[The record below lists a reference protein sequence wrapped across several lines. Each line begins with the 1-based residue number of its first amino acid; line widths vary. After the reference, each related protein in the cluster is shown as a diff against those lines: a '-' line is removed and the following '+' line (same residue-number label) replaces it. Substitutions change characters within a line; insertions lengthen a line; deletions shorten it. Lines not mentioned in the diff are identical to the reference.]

1 MFASPLTILSED
13 ALDAIHGQAMTILEE
28 IGTEVVHEPAR
39 EMLARLGQKVEG
51 TRVRFDREFVMEQL
65 KLAPSHVTVRGRNPE
80 RAVTFGG
87 GTLCMLPPGG
97 SPFVADRE
105 RGRRDGMYADHVEV
119 VKMTQATPLLRAGQ
133 SGACEAG
140 DVPETSRHLDL
151 DYSWIRYSDKP
162 YVAYGT
168 SGPRAR
174 DSVELAAISRGG
186 RGRDRGRARDHR
198 HRQSQQPA
206 RLGLPDGRCDVGL
219 GGGQPAHRDD
229 AVPARRRDGARV
241 RGAPGSRCRSPRR
254 SPASRS
260 RRPSG
265 RASAASSARSSP
277 ASTCAAAARRWACP
291 SRCSARSPAVSSR
304 AATGCRSAAAAGSTS
319 ANALDAQAA
328 TESAMSLWG
337 TYLSGCDLVLHAAGW
352 LEGGLTCSF
361 EKLALDL
368 EVLRM
373 FESLRAGLDVGAEE
387 LALET
392 IREEGPG
399 GIFLAS
405 PHTLEHFREWVFMS
419 PLFRSQAHPTWL
431 KQGAAETPEV
441 ATAEWKKLLAS
452 WEDPGI
458 DDGTEAEL
466 QEYMAAPQAGA
477 RRVSGRDPRHD
488 VLFEPVRIGP
498 KTLRNR
504 FYQVPHCTG
513 FGVEK
518 PFTQARHRALK
529 AEGGWASVCTE
540 YCAINPE
547 SDEYPFVSARLWDA
561 GDVRALR
568 LMTEGAHEHGA
579 LAAVELWHGGIH
591 VEARESRTVPLAPS
605 QIASEF
611 EPLVVPK
618 AMELSDIR
626 RTQDDWVAAALRA
639 REAGFD
645 IVYVYGSHTYLPTQF
660 LSPRYNH
667 RTDAYGGSFENR
679 ARFWL
684 ETLERVR
691 AAVGDDCAIAIR
703 IAADTL
709 EGAGIEPEEGL
720 AFIRAAEPLVDLFD
734 CVVGGLAGAARLDAG
749 ASRFFGT
756 GYQLEWT
763 ARFREATAKPIVGTG
778 LMVDPDVM
786 ADVIESGV
794 WDLIGAARPSIA
806 DPFLPVKI
814 EQGRYDEIRACI
826 GCNACYALANR
837 GRHLG
842 CTQNATAG
850 EEHRRGWHPER
861 FERAA
866 GAEREVLVDRRR
878 ARRASSARS
887 CSPSAASRA
896 CASSTRPTRSAA
908 ACAGS
913 RSCPASTPGAASSSG
928 AAARSSASPTS
939 SSSPASRLHAADVR
953 ASGADLVVVATGAHW
968 SLDGFNGVTQGAD
981 PRRRRDP
988 RARAHARADHARG
1001 ESPWPERASS

>member
-1 MFASPLTILSED
+1 
-13 ALDAIHGQAMTILEE
+13 
-28 IGTEVVHEPAR
+28 V
-39 EMLARLGQKVEG
+39 
-51 TRVRFDREFVMEQL
+51 
-65 KLAPSHVTVRGRNPE
+65 
-80 RAVTFGG
+80 
-87 GTLCMLPPGG
+87 
-97 SPFVADRE
+97 
-105 RGRRDGMYADHVEV
+105 
-119 VKMTQATPLLRAGQ
+119 
-133 SGACEAG
+133 
-140 DVPETSRHLDL
+140 SR
-151 DYSWIRYSDKP
+151 K
-162 YVAYGT
+162 
-168 SGPRAR
+168 
-174 DSVELAAISRGG
+174 
-186 RGRDRGRARDHR
+186 
-198 HRQSQQPA
+198 
-206 RLGLPDGRCDVGL
+206 
-219 GGGQPAHRDD
+219 
-229 AVPARRRDGARV
+229 
-241 RGAPGSRCRSPRR
+241 
-254 SPASRS
+254 
-260 RRPSG
+260 
-265 RASAASSARSSP
+265 
-277 ASTCAAAARRWACP
+277 
-291 SRCSARSPAVSSR
+291 
-304 AATGCRSAAAAGSTS
+304 
-319 ANALDAQAA
+319 
-328 TESAMSLWG
+328 
-337 TYLSGCDLVLHAAGW
+337 
-352 LEGGLTCSF
+352 
-361 EKLALDL
+361 
-368 EVLRM
+368 
-373 FESLRAGLDVGAEE
+373 
-387 LALET
+387 
-392 IREEGPG
+392 
-399 GIFLAS
+399 
-405 PHTLEHFREWVFMS
+405 
-419 PLFRSQAHPTWL
+419 
-431 KQGAAETPEV
+431 
-441 ATAEWKKLLAS
+441 
-452 WEDPGI
+452 
-458 DDGTEAEL
+458 
-466 QEYMAAPQAGA
+466 
-477 RRVSGRDPRHD
+477 PRHD

-518 PFTQARHRALK
+518 PWTQARHRSLK

-540 YCAINPE
+540 YCAINAE
-547 SDEYPFVSARLWDA
+547 SDEYPFVSARLWDD

-626 RTQDDWVAAALRA
+626 RTQEDWVAAALRA

-684 ETLERVR
+684 ETLEHVR

-709 EGAGIEPEEGL
+709 DGAGIEPEEGL

-749 ASRFFGT
+749 ASRFFDT

-763 ARFREATAKPIVGTG
+763 SRFREATAKPIVGTG

-806 DPFLPVKI
+806 DPFLPRKI
-814 EQGRYDEIRACI
+814 EEGRYDEIRACI

-866 GAEREVLVDRRR
+866 NADREVLVVGAGPAGLECAIVLAKRGFARVRLVDAAGEIGGCMRWIPQLPGLDAWSRFVEWRRR
-878 ARRASSARS
+878 ESDRLPNLEIEAGVRLSAD
-887 CSPSAASRA
+887 
-896 CASSTRPTRSAA
+896 
-908 ACAGS
+908 
-913 RSCPASTPGAASSSG
+913 
-928 AAARSSASPTS
+928 
-939 SSSPASRLHAADVR
+939 DVR
-953 ASGADLVVVATGAHW
+953 ACGAGLVVVATGAHW
-968 SLDGFNGVTQGAD
+968 AGDGFNGVTKGPIPGAD
-981 PRRRRDP
+981 ATLPHVLTPEQIMLGGKPVPGRRVVVLDIESYHLGASLALRLAAEGHEVTLATPSETVAAWCTWTLEGPRLRGQLHAAGVEMRVDVTPEAIVPGAVRFQLAHGGVPFDVPADAVVLVTQRLSNEELYLELAADP
-988 RARAHARADHARG
+988 HALAAAGIEAVYRTGDCVAPRWLVDTVFDGHRLAREID
-1001 ESPWPERASS
+1001 SPNPAVHLPTLRERVVPA